1 MRAIKKKVAR
11 KKAESQII
19 NLKKTPRFKMA
30 FGSEPQNPV
39 FKVLAEIQRYT
50 DVCPNPEESD
60 FSTCR
65 AMRKDGGRCRNP
77 PCTQYERHHSPSLMS
92 EFRGMAECPDTDA
105 FYNKLETF
113 ITYSHCKRWHRWPAL
128 DAFESWKKER
138 IAARSNARQRYTS
151 ARPVAPP
158 ARPSTPPPA
167 IQPTTTAVIQPLTT
181 AALQQLPTIPTTFVP
196 SAASAT
202 SDGDDSF
209 DDSILETR
217 SVASNGSTFLS
228 SLPNTPPRNG
238 LVSGMEIDDIAEE
251 DGADWTAD
259 NVARA
264 RANAD
269 NSPSPSNRSI
279 ADVEMDTAEDIA
291 TQDDATD
298 SISAGADKLTAM
310 ISSLTAFFERNNT
323 AIETLTAFLENAE
336 KEVTSKGKGVDRGD
350 IVEEADIKKEA
361 VIGNEAIS
369 VDTKKEI
376 VTNQKVEEENNLEEA
391 LEREAVKYNI
401 TRKAV
406 PKVNSAGQM
415 QDLALTSDV
424 HDTAVAKEND
434 SAKETPVDELGIM
447 SLQRNGSLRDHS
459 RVFQVISSHPTAD
472 EMRKGVLYI
481 LEDSDNLFLFKIGWS
496 SESAE
501 ERLKQPTDC
510 YGVNTKVVYETPRF
524 AGAPHAE
531 KLARVILQH
540 ANIRVLPC
548 DKCKGGHTE
557 WFSAE
562 EETVRQTVIQVED
575 FVQMPAYTLQDGEYK
590 LSPEAYSRVV
600 KQMCDFS
607 IDKMGE
613 LMHRNPKGNE
623 AAKSTLVLC
632 EPISVAPLTPPDT
645 PRPSTRDIFF
655 ETQDANESL
664 VSLSSE
670 ASKKSRLS
678 AGTKVA
684 RKLKH
689 FVTAKNSV
697 KEYLTR
703 SRGST
708 PEVESSDKRAF
719 GAVFVDLKGKA
730 RGLGTKAREDVRE
743 FRRDFKEELRR
754 KKDGEADLS
763 S

>member
-1 MRAIKKKVAR
+1 
-11 KKAESQII
+11 
-19 NLKKTPRFKMA
+19 MA
-30 FGSEPQNPV
+30 FGTESEPQNPV
-39 FKVLAEIQRYT
+39 FKVLADIQRYT

-77 PCTQYERHHSPSLMS
+77 PCTQYERHHSHDLMF
-92 EFRGMAECPDTDA
+92 EFRGMTECPDTDS

-128 DAFESWKKER
+128 AAFERWKKER
-138 IAARSNARQRYTS
+138 IAARSNARQRYTP
-151 ARPVAPP
+151 ARTVAPP
-158 ARPSTPPPA
+158 ARPSTPPSA
-167 IQPTTTAVIQPLTT
+167 IQPTTTTVIQPLTA

-202 SDGDDSF
+202 SDGGDSF

-217 SVASNGSTFLS
+217 SVTSNGSTFLS

-259 NVARA
+259 NVARV

-269 NSPSPSNRSI
+269 NSPSPSNKSI
-279 ADVEMDTAEDIA
+279 ADVEMDTIEEII
-291 TQDDATD
+291 TQEDATD
-298 SISAGADKLTAM
+298 SISASVEKLTA
-310 ISSLTAFFERNNT
+310 IVTSLTAFLKKKDTAFEK
-323 AIETLTAFLENAE
+323 TLAAFLENAE

-350 IVEEADIKKEA
+350 VVEEADIKKEV
-361 VIGNEAIS
+361 VISNEATS
-369 VDTKKEI
+369 VDIKKETI
-376 VTNQKVEEENNLEEA
+376 ANQKVEEEDDLEEA
-391 LEREAVKYNI
+391 PEKEAVKYNI

-406 PKVNSAGQM
+406 PKADSAGQM
-415 QDLALTSDV
+415 PDLTLTSSV
-424 HDTAVAKEND
+424 HDTAATEQND
-434 SAKETPVDELGIM
+434 PARKPAVDELGIIR
-447 SLQRNGSLRDHS
+447 LQRNGSLRDHS
-459 RVFQVISSHPTAD
+459 RVFQVISSHPTAN
-472 EMRKGVLYI
+472 EMSEGVVYI
-481 LEDSDNLFLFKIGWS
+481 FEDNDNTSLFKIGWS

-501 ERLKQPTDC
+501 ETLKQPNNC
-510 YGVNTKVVYETPRF
+510 YGVNTRVVYETQRF

-540 ANIRVLPC
+540 ANIRVLTC
-548 DKCKGGHTE
+548 EKCKGGHTE
-557 WFSAE
+557 WFSAQA
-562 EETVRQTVIQVED
+562 ETVRQTVMQVEH

-613 LMHRNPKGNE
+613 LMHKNPEGNK
-623 AAKSTLVLC
+623 ATKSTLVLC
-632 EPISVAPLTPPDT
+632 ESISVAPLTPPDT
-645 PRPSTRDIFF
+645 PRPSTKDIFF
-655 ETQDANESL
+655 ETQDANGSL
-664 VSLSSE
+664 VSLSTQTSG
-670 ASKKSRLS
+670 KTRLS
-678 AGTKVA
+678 TGTKVA

-689 FVTAKNSV
+689 FVTAKNTV

-708 PEVESSDKRAF
+708 PEVESSEKRAF

-730 RGLGTKAREDVRE
+730 RGLSTKAREDVRG

-754 KKDGEADLS
+754 NGDEAE
-763 S
+763 

>member
-1 MRAIKKKVAR
+1 
-11 KKAESQII
+11 
-19 NLKKTPRFKMA
+19 MA
-30 FGSEPQNPV
+30 FGSAPQNPV

-65 AMRKDGGRCRNP
+65 AMRKDGGRCRNL
-77 PCTQYERHHSPSLMS
+77 PCTQYERHHSPDLMS
-92 EFRGMAECPDTDA
+92 EFRGMTECPDTDS

-128 DAFESWKKER
+128 AAFERWKKER
-138 IAARSNARQRYTS
+138 IAARSNARQRYTP

-158 ARPSTPPPA
+158 ARPTTPPPA
-167 IQPTTTAVIQPLTT
+167 IQPTTTAVIQPLTA

-202 SDGDDSF
+202 SDGGDSF

-259 NVARA
+259 NIARA
-264 RANAD
+264 RANAG
-269 NSPSPSNRSI
+269 NSPSPSNKSI
-279 ADVEMDTAEDIA
+279 ADVEMDTAEEIA
-291 TQDDATD
+291 TQGDAAD
-298 SISAGADKLTAM
+298 SISAVVGKLTAM
-310 ISSLTAFFERNNT
+310 IASLAACSENNRT
-323 AIETLTAFLENAE
+323 AIEAVTAFLENAE
-336 KEVTSKGKGVDRGD
+336 KEATSKGKGVDRGD
-350 IVEEADIKKEA
+350 IVEETDIKEEAIISNEVVPVDIKKET
-361 VIGNEAIS
+361 I
-369 VDTKKEI
+369 
-376 VTNQKVEEENNLEEA
+376 TNQEVEEKDNFEEA
-391 LEREAVKYNI
+391 SDKEAVKYNI

-406 PKVNSAGQM
+406 PQANSAGRT
-415 QDLALTSDV
+415 QDLASTSDV
-424 HDTAVAKEND
+424 HDTVVAKEDD
-434 SAKETPVDELGIM
+434 SARETPVDELGII

-459 RVFQVISSHPTAD
+459 GVFQVISSHPTAD
-472 EMRKGVLYI
+472 DMREGVVYI
-481 LEDSDNLFLFKIGWS
+481 LDDIENLFLFKIGWS

-501 ERLKQPTDC
+501 ERLKQPKDC
-510 YGVNTKVVYETPRF
+510 YGVKTKVVYETPRF

-531 KLARVILQH
+531 KLTRVILQH
-540 ANIRVLPC
+540 ANIRVFPC
-548 DKCKGGHTE
+548 EKCKGGHTE

-562 EETVRQTVIQVED
+562 EETVRQTVMQVEN
-575 FVQMPAYTLQDGEYK
+575 FVEMPAYTLQDGEYK

-613 LMHRNPKGNE
+613 LMHRNPEGNE
-623 AAKSTLVLC
+623 AAKSTIMLY

-645 PRPSTRDIFF
+645 PRPSTRDTRDILF

-664 VSLSSE
+664 VSLSSQ

-754 KKDGEADLS
+754 KNDEEIES
-763 S
+763 NS

>member
-1 MRAIKKKVAR
+1 
-11 KKAESQII
+11 
-19 NLKKTPRFKMA
+19 MA

-39 FKVLAEIQRYT
+39 FKVLADIQRYT

-77 PCTQYERHHSPSLMS
+77 PCTQYERHHSHDLMF
-92 EFRGMAECPDTDA
+92 EFRGMTECPDTDS

-128 DAFESWKKER
+128 AAFERWKKER
-138 IAARSNARQRYTS
+138 IAARSNARQRFTP
-151 ARPVAPP
+151 ARAVVPP

-167 IQPTTTAVIQPLTT
+167 IQPTTTTVIQPLTA

-202 SDGDDSF
+202 SDGGDSF
-209 DDSILETR
+209 DNSILETR

-259 NVARA
+259 NVARMP
-264 RANAD
+264 D
-269 NSPSPSNRSI
+269 
-279 ADVEMDTAEDIA
+279 
-291 TQDDATD
+291 
-298 SISAGADKLTAM
+298 L
-310 ISSLTAFFERNNT
+310 
-323 AIETLTAFLENAE
+323 TLT
-336 KEVTSKGKGVDRGD
+336 SGV
-350 IVEEADIKKEA
+350 
-361 VIGNEAIS
+361 N
-369 VDTKKEI
+369 
-376 VTNQKVEEENNLEEA
+376 
-391 LEREAVKYNI
+391 
-401 TRKAV
+401 
-406 PKVNSAGQM
+406 
-415 QDLALTSDV
+415 
-424 HDTAVAKEND
+424 DTAVTEKND
-434 SAKETPVDELGIM
+434 SARETAVDELGIIR
-447 SLQRNGSLRDHS
+447 LQRNGSLRDHS
-459 RVFQVISSHPTAD
+459 RVFQVISSHPTAN
-472 EMRKGVLYI
+472 EMSEGVVYI
-481 LEDSDNLFLFKIGWS
+481 FEDNDNPSLFKIGWS

-501 ERLKQPTDC
+501 ETLKQPNNC
-510 YGVNTKVVYETPRF
+510 YGVNTRVVYETQRF

-540 ANIRVLPC
+540 ANIRVLSC
-548 DKCKGGHTE
+548 EKCKGGHTE
-557 WFSAE
+557 WFSAQA
-562 EETVRQTVIQVED
+562 ETIRQTVIQVEH

-613 LMHRNPKGNE
+613 LMHKNPEGNK
-623 AAKSTLVLC
+623 ATKSTLVLC
-632 EPISVAPLTPPDT
+632 ESISVAPLTPPDT
-645 PRPSTRDIFF
+645 PRPSTKDIFF
-655 ETQDANESL
+655 ETQDANGSL
-664 VSLSSE
+664 VSLSTQTSG
-670 ASKKSRLS
+670 KTRLS
-678 AGTKVA
+678 TGTKVA

-689 FVTAKNSV
+689 FVTAKNTV

-708 PEVESSDKRAF
+708 PEVESSEKRAF

-730 RGLGTKAREDVRE
+730 RGLGTKAREDVRG

-754 KKDGEADLS
+754 NGDEAE
-763 S
+763 

>member
-1 MRAIKKKVAR
+1 
-11 KKAESQII
+11 
-19 NLKKTPRFKMA
+19 MA

-39 FKVLAEIQRYT
+39 FRVLTDIQRYT

-77 PCTQYERHHSPSLMS
+77 PCTQYERHHSPDLML
-92 EFRGMAECPDTDA
+92 EFRGMTECPDTDS

-128 DAFESWKKER
+128 AAFERWKKER
-138 IAARSNARQRYTS
+138 IAARSNARQRYT
-151 ARPVAPP
+151 PVAPP

-167 IQPTTTAVIQPLTT
+167 IQPTTTAVIQPLTA

-202 SDGDDSF
+202 SDGGDSF

-217 SVASNGSTFLS
+217 SVTSNGSTFLS

-238 LVSGMEIDDIAEE
+238 LISGMEIDDIAEE
-251 DGADWTAD
+251 DGADWAAD
-259 NVARA
+259 NVARVQVK
-264 RANAD
+264 AN
-269 NSPSPSNRSI
+269 NSPSPSNKSV
-279 ADVEMDTAEDIA
+279 ADVEMDTVEETT
-291 TQDDATD
+291 TQNDAAD
-298 SISAGADKLTAM
+298 SISAGVEKLTA
-310 ISSLTAFFERNNT
+310 IVASLTAFLKEKDT
-323 AIETLTAFLENAE
+323 AFETLAAFLEKAE
-336 KEVTSKGKGVDRGD
+336 KEATSKGKGVDRGD
-350 IVEEADIKKEA
+350 VVEEADISKEA
-361 VIGNEAIS
+361 AIRSEATSVEIKNENI
-369 VDTKKEI
+369 
-376 VTNQKVEEENNLEEA
+376 TNQKLEETGNLEEGPDN
-391 LEREAVKYNI
+391 EAVKYNI

-406 PKVNSAGQM
+406 PKLNSAGQM
-415 QDLALTSDV
+415 KNLALTSDV
-424 HDTAVAKEND
+424 HNTVVAKEDD
-434 SAKETPVDELGIM
+434 SARKTPVDERIV

-472 EMRKGVLYI
+472 EMREGVVYIFEDNDNPSLY
-481 LEDSDNLFLFKIGWS
+481 KIRWS
-496 SESAE
+496 SKSAE
-501 ERLKQPTDC
+501 ETLKQPNNC
-510 YGVNTKVVYETPRF
+510 YGVNTKVVYETQRF

-540 ANIRVLPC
+540 AHICVLPC
-548 DKCKGGHTE
+548 EKCKGGHTE
-557 WFSAE
+557 WFTAQG
-562 EETVRQTVIQVED
+562 ETVRQTVMQVEG
-575 FVQMPAYTLQDGEYK
+575 FVRMPAYTLQDGEYK

-613 LMHRNPKGNE
+613 LMHKNPGGHE

-632 EPISVAPLTPPDT
+632 ESISVAPLTPPDT

-664 VSLSSE
+664 VSLSSQT
-670 ASKKSRLS
+670 SRKTRLS
-678 AGTKVA
+678 TGTKVA

-689 FVTAKNSV
+689 FVTAKNTV

-708 PEVESSDKRAF
+708 PEVESSDKRVF
-719 GAVFVDLKGKA
+719 GAVFVDLKDKA

-754 KKDGEADLS
+754 KNDEENDS
-763 S
+763 SSRSRLGWTTGVENK

>member
-1 MRAIKKKVAR
+1 
-11 KKAESQII
+11 
-19 NLKKTPRFKMA
+19 MA

-77 PCTQYERHHSPSLMS
+77 PCTQYERHHSHDLMF
-92 EFRGMAECPDTDA
+92 EFRDMTECPDTDS

-128 DAFESWKKER
+128 AAFERWKKER
-138 IAARSNARQRYTS
+138 IAARSNARLRYTP

-158 ARPSTPPPA
+158 ARPSTPPST
-167 IQPTTTAVIQPLTT
+167 IQTTTTAVIQPLTA
-181 AALQQLPTIPTTFVP
+181 AALQQLPTVPTTFVP

-202 SDGDDSF
+202 SDGGDSY

-238 LVSGMEIDDIAEE
+238 LISGMEIDDIVEE

-259 NVARA
+259 NVARV
-264 RANAD
+264 RVNAD
-269 NSPSPSNRSI
+269 NSPSPSNKSI
-279 ADVEMDTAEDIA
+279 ADVEMDTVEEIVTQQDAADIM
-291 TQDDATD
+291 
-298 SISAGADKLTAM
+298 SADVEKLAA
-310 ISSLTAFFERNNT
+310 IVASLAASLEKSNT
-323 AIETLTAFLENAE
+323 AIEAVLATFLENAE
-336 KEVTSKGKGVDRGD
+336 KEATSKGKEVDGGY
-350 IVEEADIKKEA
+350 IVEDAEIKKE
-361 VIGNEAIS
+361 VIISNEATS
-369 VDTKKEI
+369 VNIKQEI
-376 VTNQKVEEENNLEEA
+376 ITNQKVEEKDNFEEA
-391 LEREAVKYNI
+391 LENEAVKYNI

-406 PKVNSAGQM
+406 PKSNDTGRM
-415 QDLALTSDV
+415 QDLASTSYV
-424 HDTAVAKEND
+424 HGKEDD
-434 SAKETPVDELGIM
+434 SARKTTVDELGTI

-459 RVFQVISSHPTAD
+459 RVFQVISSHPTAN
-472 EMRKGVLYI
+472 EMSEGVVHI
-481 LEDSDNLFLFKIGWS
+481 FEDNDNPSLFKIGWS
-496 SESAE
+496 SDSADES
-501 ERLKQPTDC
+501 LKQPDDC
-510 YGVNTKVVYETPRF
+510 CGAHTKVVYETQRF

-540 ANIRVLPC
+540 ANISVLPC
-548 DKCKGGHTE
+548 EKCKGGHTE
-557 WFSAE
+557 WFSAQR
-562 EETVRQTVIQVED
+562 ETVRQTVMQVEG
-575 FVQMPAYTLQDGEYK
+575 FMQMPAYTLQDGEYK

-607 IDKMGE
+607 INKMGD
-613 LMHRNPKGNE
+613 LMHKNPEGNE

-632 EPISVAPLTPPDT
+632 ESISVAPLTPPDT

-664 VSLSSE
+664 VSLSSQT
-670 ASKKSRLS
+670 SRKTRLS
-678 AGTKVA
+678 TGTKVA

-689 FVTAKNSV
+689 FVTAKNTV

-708 PEVESSDKRAF
+708 PEVEGSEKRAF
-719 GAVFVDLKGKA
+719 GAVFVDLKDKA
-730 RGLGTKAREDVRE
+730 RGLGTKARGDVRE
-743 FRRDFKEELRR
+743 FRKDFKEELRR
-754 KKDGEADLS
+754 KNDEVE
-763 S
+763 